1 MQTSQERLLDSVL
14 WIIRESSSERPTDL
28 VLRER
33 LKTSWMGAEG
43 KREAAR
49 MVFRYYRWLGWLP
62 RESSLEIQVLAASK
76 MDVNLVSTEDLFK
89 LAVPGWVSDHVEL
102 SEGWLRSLQVD
113 PVLWIRCK
121 ATEDQTLR
129 NVLPGLSKAHTEA
142 PQASFYTGTE
152 DLFRTESF
160 IKGRFEIQDLSS
172 QRVSIACAPKPGET
186 WWDACAG
193 EGGKML
199 HLADLMQGKGLIWAS
214 DVAEW
219 RLEKLKKRAKRA
231 GVFNYRVAPWTKS
244 GRPPVKTK
252 FDGILVDAPCSG
264 VGTWQRNPQARWTL
278 FPTDI
283 TRLAQEQGKI
293 LDAVVGN
300 LKTGGRLI
308 YAVCTLTKDE
318 TTAVSDSF
326 AAKHPELEELERR
339 WLWPHQHGGNG
350 MYYAIWRLKS

>member
-1 MQTSQERLLDSVL
+1 MQPSQERLLDSVV
-14 WIIRESSSERPTDL
+14 WVIRESSSEHPADSK
-28 VLRER
+28 LRER
-33 LKTSWMGAEG
+33 LKTSWMGADG
-43 KREAAR
+43 KREVAR

-62 RESSLEIQVLAASK
+62 RESSLELQIEAASK
-76 MDVNLVSTEDLFK
+76 MNVDLVSTEDLFK
-89 LAVPGWVSDHVEL
+89 LAVPGWVSDHVDV

-113 PVLWIRCK
+113 PVLWIRAK
-121 ATEDQTLR
+121 ASGAEALR
-129 NVLPGLSKAHTEA
+129 NVLPGLSKAHPEV
-142 PQASFYTGTE
+142 PQAYAYTGTE
-152 DLFRTESF
+152 DLFRSDSF
-160 IKGRFEIQDLSS
+160 TAGQFEIQDLSS
-172 QRVSIACAPKPGET
+172 QRVSMACAPKPGET

-231 GVFNYRVAPWTKS
+231 GVFNYRLSPWTKS
-244 GRPPVKTK
+244 GRPPIKTK

-264 VGTWQRNPQARWTL
+264 AGTWQRNPQARWTL
-278 FPTDI
+278 SSTDV

-293 LDAVVGN
+293 LNSVVSN
-300 LKTGGRLI
+300 LKPGGRLI

-318 TTAVSDSF
+318 TTAVSDCF
-326 AAKHPELEELERR
+326 AAQHPELEELERR
-339 WLWPHQHGGNG
+339 WLWPHLQGGNG